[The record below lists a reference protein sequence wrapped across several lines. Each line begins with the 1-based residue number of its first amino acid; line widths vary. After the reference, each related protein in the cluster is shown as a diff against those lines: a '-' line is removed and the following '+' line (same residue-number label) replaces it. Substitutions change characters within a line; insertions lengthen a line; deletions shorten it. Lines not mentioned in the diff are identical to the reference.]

1 MTSRRRAAIQALCLV
16 ALGLMLIWIFPR
28 AARLAEMAARELRYL
43 WWLTLMIGVG
53 AGLIWGYGRKP
64 RP

>member
-1 MTSRRRAAIQALCLV
+1 MTSRSRAAIQALCLV
-16 ALGLMLIWIFPR
+16 ALGLLLIWIFPR
-28 AARLAEMAARELRYL
+28 ATRFAEMAARELRYL

-53 AGLIWGYGRKP
+53 AWLIWGYGRKP